1 MGLESSEFDSKKN
14 GHASLS
20 KEWYKEYKHM
30 EEYMRMNEDS
40 FCGSVSEWNLS
51 HFTCLRFCATN
62 TDCKVTKIIHCFRL
76 SYGITTYY
84 FILRQSAVC

>member
-30 EEYMRMNEDS
+30 EEYMRMNED
-40 FCGSVSEWNLS
+40 
-51 HFTCLRFCATN
+51 
-62 TDCKVTKIIHCFRL
+62 
-76 SYGITTYY
+76 YY
-84 FILRQSAVC
+84 SSSLHLPT